1 MSVLPTKT
9 KPKKISMIGS
19 DGRRHTY
26 LFKGLE
32 DLHLDERIMQF
43 MAIVNNMFAKAHK
56 LVCVC
61 VVHVQYVTLVEP
73 SLGLSIFYS
82 FLPFSL
88 FLSPSH
94 PLFLPLS
101 SRHQTQLYLARDYAV
116 IPLGARSGLIQWVDN
131 VTPLFGI
138 YKRWQQREA
147 LAKAMQQ
154 VRTNDYNVQ
163 IKLVHCLHMY
173 ICTTLIL
180 A

>member
-1 MSVLPTKT
+1 M
-9 KPKKISMIGS
+9 
-19 DGRRHTY
+19 
-26 LFKGLE
+26 
-32 DLHLDERIMQF
+32 
-43 MAIVNNMFAKAHK
+43 
-56 LVCVC
+56 CVC
-61 VVHVQYVTLVEP
+61 VVCVQYVTSVEP

-82 FLPFSL
+82 FIPFSL
-88 FLSPSH
+88 SLFPITPSLPPSFLFSS
-94 PLFLPLS
+94 S

-154 VRTNDYNVQ
+154 VRNNDYNVQ
-163 IKLVHCLHMY
+163 VNLVHCLHVY

>member
-1 MSVLPTKT
+1 M
-9 KPKKISMIGS
+9 
-19 DGRRHTY
+19 
-26 LFKGLE
+26 
-32 DLHLDERIMQF
+32 
-43 MAIVNNMFAKAHK
+43 
-56 LVCVC
+56 C
-61 VVHVQYVTLVEP
+61 VVHVQYVTSVEP

-88 FLSPSH
+88 SLSPLTPSL
-94 PLFLPLS
+94 LFSSS

-163 IKLVHCLHMY
+163 VKLVHCLHVY